1 MNDVLIVGGGV
12 IGLSIAYELAE
23 RGAQVCVL
31 DRGELG
37 REASWAGAGILPP
50 AKMSS
55 QATAYQQ
62 LAALCYQLHP
72 AWAEKLQQQTAIDTG
87 FRRTGGLYLA
97 WQDREAKDLE
107 QAAQLWQQQQ
117 IAVEKWDAGQLAHHE
132 PLLADGLAGQGLRL
146 AHFLP
151 EECQLRNPHHLQALV
166 AACRMHD
173 VELLTHC
180 EVNGFE
186 FRRERMTGVRTNS
199 GKQEAENFVLT
210 AGAWSAELG
219 RQLGVE
225 LALKPIRG
233 QMVLLKSEPGRL
245 RHIINVG
252 PRYLVPRE
260 DGRILAGS
268 TEEDVGF
275 VKENTPDGVA
285 GLIEFIRELAPAL
298 HKATFE
304 RSWAGLRPNTHD
316 GLPYVG
322 PLPGLGNAW
331 LAAGHFRSG
340 LTLSPGTAVVVASLV
355 LGQTPPFDLSPFRL
369 NRPGLDMASVSA
381 GINYIP

>member
-1 MNDVLIVGGGV
+1 
-12 IGLSIAYELAE
+12 
-23 RGAQVCVL
+23 
-31 DRGELG
+31 
-37 REASWAGAGILPP
+37 
-50 AKMSS
+50 
-55 QATAYQQ
+55 
-62 LAALCYQLHP
+62 
-72 AWAEKLQQQTAIDTG
+72 
-87 FRRTGGLYLA
+87 
-97 WQDREAKDLE
+97 
-107 QAAQLWQQQQ
+107 
-117 IAVEKWDAGQLAHHE
+117 
-132 PLLADGLAGQGLRL
+132 
-146 AHFLP
+146 
-151 EECQLRNPHHLQALV
+151 
-166 AACRMHD
+166 MHD

-268 TEEDVGF
+268 TEEAVGF

-331 LAAGHFRSG
+331 LATGHFRSG

-381 GINYIP
+381 RINYIP